1 MNEDQIQRFLS
12 ERVPGLND
20 HGKVVY
26 MKDPK
31 YKKTGVAYYSSANR
45 ERIIKILKLHNS
57 RLGGNNIRTYLMGF
71 TYDADEYK
79 EYFYDDF
86 KGQKLLEDDYGDE
99 DVELV
104 DKLDD

>member
-1 MNEDQIQRFLS
+1 
-12 ERVPGLND
+12 
-20 HGKVVY
+20 
-26 MKDPK
+26 
-31 YKKTGVAYYSSANR
+31 
-45 ERIIKILKLHNS
+45 
-57 RLGGNNIRTYLMGF
+57 MGF